1 MDKKRNTETEVFR
14 PEEQKKVNPPLKVAI
29 YMRVGSKEQLG
40 GLEDGKKK

>member
-1 MDKKRNTETEVFR
+1 MDKKRNAEKEVIR
-14 PEEQKKVNPPLKVAI
+14 SEEQQKENQPRKVAF